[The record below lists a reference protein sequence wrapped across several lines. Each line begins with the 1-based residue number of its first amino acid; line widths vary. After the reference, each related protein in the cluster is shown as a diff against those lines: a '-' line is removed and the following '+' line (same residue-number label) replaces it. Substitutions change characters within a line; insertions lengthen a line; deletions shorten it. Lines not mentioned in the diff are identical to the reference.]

1 MPRALRA
8 TVPLVVAV
16 LAAEVAVLLLRP
28 RSGVIAPAH
37 VSASDVFSPAQ
48 IERARDFRN
57 PQLALYGVGLALE
70 AGLLVLLVARPP
82 AALKRARRRP
92 LVAGAATGAALSLAL
107 TAVTLPLG
115 AISHARARDVGLATQ
130 DWGAWG
136 VDVLRSAGIGAVIA
150 GAGGALGTGLLRRF
164 PQRWWIPGTAAVVLV
179 AGGFIF
185 AGPILLDPLF
195 NRFTP
200 LPAGPT
206 RTQVLALARRA
217 GVKVGRVYTVD
228 ASRRT
233 SGANA
238 YVTGLGRTK
247 RVVLYDTLLER
258 YPAAETRSVVAH
270 ELGHVH
276 YSDVP
281 RGLLYLLLVAP
292 FGTWAVFRLTR
303 TWSPPTLRGAPA
315 HAALP
320 ALVLALGVVSTP
332 MTWASNQLSRRVEAR
347 ADSFALELTRDP
359 RAFIGFEKR
368 IVVDNVADPDPPG
381 WVTFL
386 LGTHPSGV
394 DRIGAAEAF
403 SRRRP
408 PAGP

>member
-8 TVPLVVAV
+8 TAPLVVAV

-28 RSGVIAPAH
+28 RSGVIAPVH
-37 VSASDVFSPAQ
+37 VSAADVFSPAQ
-48 IERARDFRN
+48 IERARAFRR

-82 AALKRARRRP
+82 AALTRGRRRP

-107 TAVTLPLG
+107 TAVTLPL
-115 AISHARARDVGLATQ
+115 AAVSHARARDVGLATQ
-130 DWGAWG
+130 DWGAWS
-136 VDVLRSAGIGAVIA
+136 VDVLRSAGIGAVLA
-150 GAGGALGTGLLRRF
+150 GAGGVLGTGLLRRF
-164 PQRWWIPGTAAVVLV
+164 PRRWWIPGTAAVVLV
-179 AGGFIF
+179 AGGFTF

-200 LPAGPT
+200 LPPGPT
-206 RTQVLALARRA
+206 RMQVLDLGRRA
-217 GVKVGRVYTVD
+217 GVKVGQVYEVD

-247 RVVLYDTLLER
+247 RVVLYDTLLKR

-303 TWSPPTLRGAPA
+303 GWTPRGAPA

-381 WVTFL
+381 WVSFL

-408 PAGP
+408 RAGP

>member
-16 LAAEVAVLLLRP
+16 LAAEAAVLLLRP
-28 RSGVIAPAH
+28 RSGVITPVH

-48 IERARDFRN
+48 TERARDFRR
-57 PQLALYGVGLALE
+57 PQLALCGVGLALE
-70 AGLLVLLVARPP
+70 AGVLGLLVARPP
-82 AALKRARRRP
+82 AALMRARRRP

-107 TAVTLPLG
+107 TAITLPLG

-130 DWGAWG
+130 DWGAWS

-150 GAGGALGTGLLRRF
+150 GAGGALGTGLLRRS
-164 PQRWWIPGTAAVVLV
+164 PHRWWIPGTAAVVII
-179 AGGFIF
+179 AGGFSF
-185 AGPILLDPLF
+185 AGPVLLDPLF

-200 LPAGPT
+200 LPDGDT
-206 RTQVLALARRA
+206 RTDVLDLGRRA
-217 GVKVGRVYTVD
+217 GVRVGGVYEVD

-233 SGANA
+233 TGANA

-247 RVVLYDTLLER
+247 RVVLYDTLLRR
-258 YPAAETRSVVAH
+258 YPRDEVRSVVAH
-270 ELGHVH
+270 ELGHVR

-303 TWSPPTLRGAPA
+303 GWAPRGAPA

-359 RAFIGFEKR
+359 HAFIGFEKR
-368 IVVDNVADPDPPG
+368 IVADNVADPDPPG
-381 WVTFL
+381 WASFL

-394 DRIGAAEAF
+394 DRIGAAEAYAAT
-403 SRRRP
+403 RRP
-408 PAGP
+408 REGP